1 MTTTIVET
9 PTLEDLPD
17 WFANISDAL
26 EAHATASTTLLV
38 TAWQTGAI
46 TTAELQTALEAQ
58 LEANTASAW
67 SLSDAL
73 AAALLATAPLGI
85 VPPTAWAIRHHKAVA
100 TLTGSLDEGVEGL
113 LPRAVRLTS
122 SVATE
127 ALAAGLLDGYEKHG
141 INGYV
146 RGTDAD
152 PCELCVWL
160 KKENLRPGG
169 FVYPVDQRF
178 FRHPGCQCTPIPV
191 LDAPVYKNKKRNR
204 RRGKATPMPN
214 TDQDKLT
221 ELRARLRAAKVHKD
235 EIDIRNLE
243 RLIAKLENK

>member
-1 MTTTIVET
+1 MTVALGEA
-9 PTLEDLPD
+9 PTLEDFPR

-26 EAHATASTTLLV
+26 EAHVTAGTTLLV
-38 TAWQTGAI
+38 SAWEAGAI
-46 TTAELQTALEAQ
+46 TTAELRAALEAE
-58 LEANTASAW
+58 LEASTSSAFT
-67 SLSDAL
+67 LSDAL
-73 AAALLATAPLGI
+73 VAALLATAPLGI
-85 VPPTAWAIRHHKAVA
+85 IPPTAWAIRHHKAVT

-122 SVATE
+122 SEATE

-178 FRHPGCQCTPIPV
+178 YRHPGCQCTPIPV
-191 LDAPVYKNKKRNR
+191 LDAPVYKKRKGNR
-204 RRGKATPMPN
+204 NARRN
-214 TDQDKLT
+214 
-221 ELRARLRAAKVHKD
+221 
-235 EIDIRNLE
+235 
-243 RLIAKLENK
+243 